1 MSKNSLH
8 KTLHDICWNWKVD
21 GLLKI
26 KIVDFDS
33 DFKNTG
39 SASVAREG
47 WSDI

>member
-21 GLLKI
+21 GLLNI
-26 KIVDFDS
+26 KIVDFND
-33 DFKNTG
+33 DFKNMG